1 MVSWQDKR
9 TGDLLLLANG
19 IVLLILVNLLSS
31 KFFFQWDL
39 TDEKRYSIHPST
51 REMLRTLD
59 DVVYIE
65 VFLEGE
71 LNADFRRFQKSVR
84 ETLEMFRVYANN
96 RVQYSFTDPS
106 SAMSQKAR
114 QEYMAELAAK
124 GIQPTNVIDTRD
136 GERIEKIIFPGAIV
150 SYGSAEKG
158 VMLLKGSNASMINPS
173 IEGIEFELANAIY
186 GLVNEAPKRI
196 GLVRGHG
203 ELDNTHLVSFRNAI
217 TDLYRVRDIRL
228 NESLSGFD
236 ALVIAKPV
244 GPFSESE
251 KYHLDQ
257 YIMRGGK
264 VLFLVDRLDANMD
277 SITQANYLA
286 FPYETRLDDM
296 LFRYGVRI
304 NPDLIQ
310 DRYAGRHPIITGAS
324 ADGTPQI
331 HMLEWPFF
339 PLVNTFANHPIT
351 RNLDRVWLRFASSID
366 TVKAEGVTKTPLL
379 MTSPYSRVLG
389 APVDVN
395 VNDLRKNVS
404 PEKFSRPHI
413 PVAYLLE
420 GTFTSLYRNRFPPE
434 QVDVTEF
441 VEKSV
446 PTSLIV
452 VSDGDLARNEVHP
465 RTGEPLPLGRDPF
478 SNYTYANQDL
488 LLNML
493 AFLVDEE
500 GLIRARGKEVRI
512 RPLNREKI
520 ASEKLKWQIV
530 NLGLPIALVVVFGV
544 LRAAWR
550 QMRYARF

>member
-1 MVSWQDKR
+1 
-9 TGDLLLLANG
+9 
-19 IVLLILVNLLSS
+19 
-31 KFFFQWDL
+31 
-39 TDEKRYSIHPST
+39 
-51 REMLRTLD
+51 
-59 DVVYIE
+59 
-65 VFLEGE
+65 
-71 LNADFRRFQKSVR
+71 
-84 ETLEMFRVYANN
+84 
-96 RVQYSFTDPS
+96 
-106 SAMSQKAR
+106 
-114 QEYMAELAAK
+114 
-124 GIQPTNVIDTRD
+124 
-136 GERIEKIIFPGAIV
+136 
-150 SYGSAEKG
+150 
-158 VMLLKGSNASMINPS
+158 
-173 IEGIEFELANAIY
+173 
-186 GLVNEAPKRI
+186 
-196 GLVRGHG
+196 
-203 ELDNTHLVSFRNAI
+203 
-217 TDLYRVRDIRL
+217 
-228 NESLSGFD
+228 
-236 ALVIAKPV
+236 
-244 GPFSESE
+244 
-251 KYHLDQ
+251 
-257 YIMRGGK
+257 
-264 VLFLVDRLDANMD
+264 
-277 SITQANYLA
+277 
-286 FPYETRLDDM
+286 
-296 LFRYGVRI
+296 
-304 NPDLIQ
+304 
-310 DRYAGRHPIITGAS
+310 
-324 ADGTPQI
+324 
-331 HMLEWPFF
+331 
-339 PLVNTFANHPIT
+339 
-351 RNLDRVWLRFASSID
+351 
-366 TVKAEGVTKTPLL
+366 L

-544 LRAAWR
+544 L
-550 QMRYARF
+550 